1 MPGGAGSGGS
11 VRGGKKIGD
20 RIRSTRFEMQTS
32 GGNAMRGLLERKKAA
47 AESRMEARKQ
57 LKAKVDAKAAKAAK
71 AEAKAAKAGK
81 SKAGGADG
89 GKKTPKSE
97 AKPSSKPTKATP
109 KGGKKAGAAAAKAEK
124 AQKKADALKAKTEA
138 KAARAKEK
146 AAQELKAKLQALK
159 APKTTSEL
167 RQTIE
172 RGTSRAIQAA
182 LAATTGAAISMAQR
196 GVGATSQAVQ

>member
-11 VRGGKKIGD
+11 VRGGKKIGE

-57 LKAKVDAKAAKAAK
+57 AKAKADAKAAKAKAK
-71 AEAKAAKAGK
+71 ADAKAAKT
-81 SKAGGADG
+81 KAGGEK
-89 GKKTPKSE
+89 GKKKAPKPD
-97 AKPSSKPTKATP
+97 AKPTKAAP
-109 KGGKKAGAAAAKAEK
+109 KNSKKTGAAAKSDKLKA
-124 AQKKADALKAKTEA
+124 KADA
-138 KAARAKEK
+138 KAAKAKEK
-146 AAQELKAKLQALK
+146 AAQELKAKLQSLK

-182 LAATTGAAISMAQR
+182 LAATSGAAISMAQR
-196 GVGATSQAVQ
+196 SVDTTSQAVQ